1 MAQTGFT
8 PISLYYTATAAATPT
23 AGNLVAGEL
32 ALNNNDGKLFYK
44 DSSGVVQTIASKSAA
59 ALANSTTGTGAT
71 VLATS
76 PTVTNLALGGST
88 SGSVTLAVPAVA
100 GSNTATLPA
109 ATGTVMVSGNMPTFR
124 AYLNNASQTLT
135 SGTATKAVLN
145 GEDWDTNNCFDTTT
159 NYRFTPTVAGYYW
172 FNAKMRA
179 VASASLTNVV
189 VRFYKNGSNFNES
202 QFFPSLLNS
211 TNPYTNSV
219 GCMISLNGSTDYV
232 ELYISLI
239 GTGTL
244 TLQNG
249 NGAGGGSEYS
259 TVLEGFLARA
269 A

>member
-1 MAQTGFT
+1 MSIVLQSTGGGSIT
-8 PISLYYTATAAATPT
+8 LNEPATA
-23 AGNLVAGEL
+23 
-32 ALNNNDGKLFYK
+32 
-44 DSSGVVQTIASKSAA
+44 
-59 ALANSTTGTGAT
+59 
-71 VLATS
+71 
-76 PTVTNLALGGST
+76 
-88 SGSVTLAVPAVA
+88 
-100 GSNTATLPA
+100 SNFTQTLPA
-109 ATGTVMVSGNMPTFR
+109 ATGDVMVSGNIPTFR

-189 VRFYKNGSNFNES
+189 VRFFKNGSNFNES

-232 ELYISLI
+232 ELYISLS

-269 A
+269 S